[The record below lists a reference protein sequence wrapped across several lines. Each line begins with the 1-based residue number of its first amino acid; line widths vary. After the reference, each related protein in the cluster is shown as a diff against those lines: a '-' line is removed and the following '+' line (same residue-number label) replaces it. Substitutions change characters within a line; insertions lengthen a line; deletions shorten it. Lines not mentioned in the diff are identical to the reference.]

1 MGSALEGLRE
11 LTSFLL
17 GVILFV
23 CLAWV
28 VAPRTWYF
36 SNTQI
41 IYTVET
47 TFCNQYNVCDV
58 KTFFDPLKIRVDK
71 SKSEVVWMGET
82 LGTWRDCVILDKRNW
97 RCNDP
102 SVSMVDGSIESKLP
116 SLSYISGWSYRLYW
130 LLSFLPDLR

>member
-1 MGSALEGLRE
+1 MLSRLVSIKE
-11 LTSFLL
+11 LTQLL
-17 GVILFV
+17 FAGVFALCCV
-23 CLAWV
+23 WV
-28 VAPRTWYF
+28 VAPRTWYYGD
-36 SNTQI
+36 TQI

-58 KTFFDPLKIRVDK
+58 KTFFDPLKVRVDK